1 MFYQWVPAML
11 CEWTPAVLAQLSTTS
26 PDIERVAFEVDP
38 ATPGSSKFFQ
48 SVDAVL
54 DTHRLGKLKTVHF
67 QLTLAGPAITE
78 TEAEIH
84 KYLPE
89 LASRGILSICAVGP
103 SSVTR
108 GD

>member
-1 MFYQWVPAML
+1 ML

-26 PDIERVAFEVDP
+26 PDIERVTFEVDP
-38 ATPGSSKFFQ
+38 TIPGSPEFLQ
-48 SVDAVL
+48 SVDAAL
-54 DTHRLGKLKTVHF
+54 DTRRLSKLKTVHF
-67 QLTLAGPAITE
+67 QLTSGLAIKQ

-84 KYLPE
+84 KYLPG

-108 GD
+108 GN